1 MILPNGFRW
10 LNHIEG
16 WDLYLSMG
24 GGPRRER
31 REATRAWGHTTV
43 PVPGPDGAVQEEDES
58 QQQSLSWNGPQRH
71 PGVSLEA

>member
-1 MILPNGFRW
+1 
-10 LNHIEG
+10 
-16 WDLYLSMG
+16 MG

-31 REATRAWGHTTV
+31 REAARAWGHTTV